1 MRNLAT
7 LAALTGMLS
16 LGAFLSAPARPAS
29 IAHSAATSFANSA
42 ATTFAPP
49 APPTFP
55 YQNSPKDQ
63 PHLSTFTGTIAKNG
77 DEFVL
82 NEAKTHKL
90 YELDDQDTAS
100 KFVEK
105 NVKITGT
112 LDVVKNIIRI
122 QSIAEVAA

>member
-1 MRNLAT
+1 MRNLAMV
-7 LAALTGMLS
+7 AALTGMLGLS
-16 LGAFLSAPARPAS
+16 VFVSAPAQPAP
-29 IAHSAATSFANSA
+29 IAHSAAT
-42 ATTFAPP
+42 TLVPP
-49 APPTFP
+49 APITFP
-55 YQNSPKDQ
+55 SQNSPKDQ

-105 NVKITGT
+105 NVRITGT

>member
-7 LAALTGMLS
+7 PAALIAMV
-16 LGAFLSAPARPAS
+16 LGLSALPAAKAWSAS
-29 IAHSAATSFANSA
+29 QARS
-42 ATTFAPP
+42 
-49 APPTFP
+49 TFP
-55 YQNSPKDQ
+55 SRTSPKDP

-90 YELDDQDTAS
+90 YQLDDQDTAS